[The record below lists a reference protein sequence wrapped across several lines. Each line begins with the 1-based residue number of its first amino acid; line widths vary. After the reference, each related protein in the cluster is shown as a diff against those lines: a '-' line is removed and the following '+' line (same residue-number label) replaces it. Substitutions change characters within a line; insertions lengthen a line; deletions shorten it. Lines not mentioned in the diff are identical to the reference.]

1 MIIPTP
7 KQKIAARLINPKV
20 QYPTE
25 ILYGGAAGGGK
36 SLFGCFWLISMCTKY
51 PESKWLMGR
60 SKLKTLKQTTLETYF
75 DVIKK
80 LEYDKSNFRYYDS
93 ERILFKNGS
102 QIILKDLFF
111 YPSDP
116 EFESL
121 GSLEIT
127 GAFIDEVSEVTRKAK
142 DVVRTRI
149 RWKLDDYEQQ
159 LHPKMLMTCN
169 PSKNWTYSDFY
180 KPFRDGTIP
189 QDKTFIQAFAKDN
202 RHNAKSYVNTL
213 EGINDPVLK
222 DRLLHGNW
230 EYEDNDNSLIDIDA
244 IVDSF
249 SNSFVYIPG
258 SERYISADIAL
269 HGSDK
274 FVIGVWFGMTLV
286 KVVCIDKSDGET
298 VPQIIKNL
306 ATEYAIPMSRVVY
319 DSDGIGGFLKAYL
332 PNAVSFVA
340 NAAPI
345 GKDNYANLKAQC
357 TYVMAKLF
365 NDRRIYI
372 QDRKFLSN
380 FERELQY
387 IRRKPEVNK
396 LQIESKEVI
405 KQLLGHSPDFADM
418 LMMRMYFEIKPAR
431 RSSYQ

>member
-7 KQKIAARLINPKV
+7 KQIIAARLINPKV

-25 ILYGGAAGGGK
+25 LFFGGAAGGAK
-36 SLFGCFWLISMCTKY
+36 SFFGCLWLLSMCTTY
-51 PESKWLMGR
+51 PESKWLMAR
-60 SKLKTLKQTTLETYF
+60 AKLKTLKETTLATFF
-75 DVIKK
+75 DVVKK
-80 LEYDKSNFRYYDS
+80 AEYDSKYFKYYDS
-93 ERILFKNGS
+93 SHIQFKNGS

-116 EFESL
+116 DFNSL
-121 GSLEIT
+121 GSLELT
-127 GAFIDEVSEVTRKAK
+127 GGFIDETPEITRKAK
-142 DVVRTRI
+142 DVVRTRL
-149 RWKLDDYEQQ
+149 RWKLDEYG
-159 LHPKMLMTCN
+159 LHPKLLMAGN

-180 KPFRDGTIP
+180 KPHRDGTLPI
-189 QDKTFIQAFAKDN
+189 DKAFIQSLVTDN
-202 RHNAKSYVNTL
+202 KHIAKSYVNTL
-213 EGINDPVLK
+213 EGIEDTVLK

-230 EYEDNDNSLIDIDA
+230 EYEVEDNSLIDIDA

-418 LMMRMYFEIKPAR
+418 LMMRMYFEIKPVR

>member
-1 MIIPTP
+1 MIKPTL
-7 KQKIAARLINPKV
+7 KQRIAARMINPKV

-25 ILYGGAAGGGK
+25 LFYGGAAGGGK
-36 SLFGCFWLISMCTKY
+36 SVLGVLWLISMCTTY
-51 PESKWLMGR
+51 PETKWLMAR
-60 SKLKTLKQTTLETYF
+60 SKLKTLKETTLSTFF

-80 LEYDKSNFRYYDS
+80 LEYGNQYFRYYDS
-93 ERILFKNGS
+93 SHILFKNGS

-116 EFESL
+116 DFNSL

-127 GAFIDEVSEVTRKAK
+127 GGFIDEAPQVTRKAK
-142 DVVRTRI
+142 DVVRSRM
-149 RWKLDDYEQQ
+149 RWMLDDYG
-159 LHPKMLMTCN
+159 LHPKLLMSGN
-169 PSKNWTYSDFY
+169 PSKNWPYTDFY
-180 KPFRDGTIP
+180 KPHRDGTIP
-189 QDKTFIQAFAKDN
+189 IDKAFVKSLVTDN
-202 RHNAKSYVNTL
+202 EHIAKSYVNTL
-213 EGINDPVLK
+213 EGIEDTVLK

-230 EYEDNDNSLIDIDA
+230 EYEVEDNSLIDIDA

-306 ATEYAIPMSRVVY
+306 AAEYAIPMSRVVY

-332 PNAVSFVA
+332 PGAVSFVA

-418 LMMRMYFEIKPAR
+418 LMMRMYFEIKPVR